1 MVTAVAGQLRSDLWL
16 LDTLYQGESGVI
28 ASYLLTGKSG
38 LALVDVGSGAT
49 IDNVLAGIREAG
61 HQPDEVEHL
70 LLTHVHL
77 DHAGATGALLH
88 HMPRARVYV
97 HRLGAPHLID
107 PSRLLSSARRIYGE
121 QMNRLWGQTEP
132 VPEERITI
140 LEDGDTIQAGDR
152 TLRALY
158 TPGHAVHH
166 IAFYDEAGRAAF
178 TGDVAGVRL
187 LGSTFVRPP
196 TPPPDLSLEDWSDS
210 IARLDALDLETMYL
224 PHFGPAGGVR
234 EHLLALRRNLASW
247 GELMVRGMRAGKDDE
262 ALARDLAAASDPAL
276 LASSDFAAADLL
288 DRYELATNYLMS
300 AQGYVRYYRKRHPE
314 LLA

>member
-61 HQPDEVEHL
+61 HQPEEVEHL

-247 GELMVRGMRAGKDDE
+247 GELMVRRMRAGKDDE